1 MKPITKEYFR
11 KFGVLILIALFAWM
25 FNYEPLKDFSY
36 LLIILALLVYLLGP
50 KTKIPQGA
58 AYYSKILILDIIGF
72 VEWTGAM
79 IFFFFVLLNERN
91 STVEVIFIFLIFGV
105 VPLFIIWYSI
115 KLSIR
120 WYLFTDD
127 VFRWSDSEGV
137 QSVALNDIELAEPY
151 VKKKYVFSPSEM
163 GMQITTKSGKKINVV
178 SNNLEADE
186 VFMKHLQGLY
196 LAYDDTLAQY
206 FEDGIIPEG
215 DEMFN
220 ENLQKLQ
227 KRMEQ

>member
-11 KFGVLILIALFAWM
+11 KFCVLILIALSAWM